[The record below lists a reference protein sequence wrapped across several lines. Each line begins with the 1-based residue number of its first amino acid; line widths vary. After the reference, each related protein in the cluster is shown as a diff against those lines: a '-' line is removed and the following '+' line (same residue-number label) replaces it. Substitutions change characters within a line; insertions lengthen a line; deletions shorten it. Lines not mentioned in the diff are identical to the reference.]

1 MSFCACVPRHVS
13 TLDPWQSHRSEQQ
26 LFDEPFAR
34 RLIVPR
40 QGSSKLKRKQSTVKV
55 GSSELK
61 RKKSTVGAELTR
73 QWWLYVLSWAQISLT
88 TKPQVE
94 TQI

>member
-1 MSFCACVPRHVS
+1 MSFRAYVPRHKS
-13 TLDPWQSHRSEQQ
+13 TVEPSRSHRSEQQ

-55 GSSELK
+55 GSSKLK
-61 RKKSTVGAELTR
+61 QKKSTVGVELTR
-73 QWWLYVLSWAQISLT
+73 QWRLYFLSWARICLT